1 MFLVLT
7 AILGFFSGIF
17 FGWLPLFLPEIFV
30 TRVRSAGAGVCYN
43 FGRILTAVA
52 VLITA
57 ELIVVF
63 NNNFAAFGK
72 VTTLVY
78 LLGAIGVLL
87 LPKGGEGKIK
97 D

>member
-17 FGWLPLFLPEIFV
+17 FGWLPLFLPEIFI
-30 TRVRSAGAGVCYN
+30 TRVRSSGAGVCFN

-52 VLITA
+52 VLVTA

-63 NNNFAAFGK
+63 ENNFAAFGK

-78 LLGAIGVLL
+78 LLGAIGILL
-87 LPKGGEGKIK
+87 LPKGVEGKIK